1 MLAKIDSRLSTL
13 ELKCRRPVEHLLAG
27 EYHSVFKGRGI
38 EFNDARPYQPGDD
51 VRAMEWKVTARTGT
65 PYIKRYV
72 EEREQFIYL
81 MVDVSASLL
90 DDPGGAR
97 RDTVSEI
104 GALIT
109 LAAVKNND
117 RVGLVLFSDR
127 LEFVL
132 PPAKGHQ
139 QASRIIEALISFEPE
154 GKGTSFATALDCLG
168 HMARKRSV
176 LFVVS
181 DFLAGD
187 YLDDLSALAI
197 RHDIN
202 AVHLIDRRH
211 TPGGEHGLL
220 RIRDSES
227 DQLRLVDLEK
237 SRGEGPRHQ
246 RELQES
252 FLNHGVDLMEIE
264 VGEDCVTALNAFF
277 RSRQRRIDDE
287 TGG

>member
-1 MLAKIDSRLSTL
+1 MPAKIDSPLTTL

-38 EFNDARPYQPGDD
+38 EFEDARPYQPGDD

-65 PYIKRYV
+65 PHIKRYT

-81 MVDVSASLL
+81 LVDVSASLL

-97 RDTVSEI
+97 RDTVAEI
-104 GALIT
+104 CALIT
-109 LAAVKNND
+109 LAATKNND
-117 RVGLVLFSDR
+117 RVGLILFSDR
-127 LEFVL
+127 LELVV

-139 QASRIIEALISFEPE
+139 HAQRVIEALMTFQPV
-154 GKGTSFATALDCLG
+154 GKGTSFPIALDCLG

-176 LFVVS
+176 FFVVS
-181 DFLAGD
+181 DFLAD
-187 YLDDLSALAI
+187 DFIDDLGALAI

-211 TPGGEHGLL
+211 RPGESRGLL
-220 RIRDSES
+220 RIHDSES
-227 DQLRLVDLEK
+227 GEPGLVDLAE
-237 SRGEGPRHQ
+237 SRDEGARHQ
-246 RELQES
+246 RNLQELL
-252 FLNHGVDLMEIE
+252 LNHGVDLMEVA
-264 VGEDCVTALNAFF
+264 VGENCVTALNDFF